1 MKRILTV
8 ILILILIISIIHIFL
23 EKNYNSEKIGNTMI
37 KQNDIQAYILNISSY
52 EAIADITVTN
62 GKTTNNYKVKQNERI
77 DGLFEQEVIE
87 PKIIE
92 RNNNK
97 I

>member
-1 MKRILTV
+1 MKRILPV
-8 ILILILIISIIHIFL
+8 ILILALIMFIINFFL
-23 EKNYNSEKIGNTMI
+23 EKNYNSKEIGNTMS

-52 EAIADITVTN
+52 EATADITITN
-62 GKTTNNYKVKQNERI
+62 GKTTNDYKVRQNERI

-92 RNNNK
+92 RNDYK